1 MAGYAYLD
9 AFEPIDRILTPPEVE
24 GKHNVPLFWLA
35 MFEPGDLHA
44 EKLEGVRYRDRPV
57 FSIGPYLRT
66 DAKVASARLAK
77 RVPALTAIIGA
88 THQPLLKQWL
98 SFTKRLK
105 PAVVVRLEDLA
116 VDAGKDF
123 VSRIRGALEVVSKLD
138 EGAAIDV
145 ASLMVEPL
153 TSVWAGAEWQA
164 DEHAGNLLTGWGWQ
178 VTAEERAQRARERK
192 WQKAVG
198 ERPPG
203 ELVPYVMTRVY
214 TPDELVH
221 HPSLGNGIVLRV
233 VEGSKVE
240 ILFRDGPK
248 TLIHARAPA

>member
-1 MAGYAYLD
+1 
-9 AFEPIDRILTPPEVE
+9 
-24 GKHNVPLFWLA
+24 

-44 EKLEGVRYRDRPV
+44 EKLDGVRYRDRAV
-57 FSIGPYLRT
+57 FSIGPYLRS

-77 RVPALTAIIGA
+77 RVPALTAMIGA
-88 THQPLLKQWL
+88 THQPLLKQWS
-98 SFTKRLK
+98 SFVRRLK
-105 PAVVVRLEDLA
+105 PAVVVRLEEIA
-116 VDAGKDF
+116 AEGGKDY
-123 VSRIRGALEVVSKLD
+123 VARIRGALELVAKLD
-138 EGAAIDV
+138 DAATFDV
-145 ASLMVEPL
+145 AAMMVEPL
-153 TSVWAGAEWQA
+153 TTIWSGAEWLA

-248 TLIHARAPA
+248 TLIHARTA

>member
-1 MAGYAYLD
+1 M
-9 AFEPIDRILTPPEVE
+9 
-24 GKHNVPLFWLA
+24 
-35 MFEPGDLHA
+35 
-44 EKLEGVRYRDRPV
+44 RYRDRDV
-57 FSIGPYLRT
+57 FAIGPYLRS
-66 DAKVASARLAK
+66 DAKAASARLSK
-77 RVPALTAIIGA
+77 RAAGLTSIVTAA
-88 THQPLLKQWL
+88 HQPLLKQWL
-98 SFTKRLK
+98 SFTRRLK

-116 VDAGKDF
+116 AGGDKDF
-123 VSRIRGALEVVSKLD
+123 VQRVRGALELVAKLD
-138 EGAAIDV
+138 D
-145 ASLMVEPL
+145 ASVDLTSILVDPL
-153 TSVWAGAEWQA
+153 TSIWAGPDWLA

-214 TPDELVH
+214 APDELVH
-221 HPSLGNGIVLRV
+221 HPSLGNGIVLRI

-248 TLIHARAPA
+248 TLIHARTPAT